1 MKEYN
6 DCLVSKL
13 EQKNRELAKRTEQLE
28 QTQAE
33 LERANQEL
41 ESRVQQRTAE
51 LKAANQELESFSYS
65 VSHDLRAPLR
75 HIVGYV
81 NILLESCKGQLG
93 QSNMQHLAS
102 MRGSARKMSGMIDAL
117 LELAKVTRAKIN
129 RRPVQLSALADEVC
143 AELKERAPD
152 RKVKIE
158 IAPDLWAEGD
168 ERLLRIVLVNLLGNA
183 WKYSQKVAN
192 AQIDFGRMTGPKGDT
207 YFVRDNGAGFDM
219 AYADKLFGAF
229 QRLHSGTEF
238 EGLGIGLATVQR
250 IISRHNGSIRAESVG
265 HKGATFYFTLGDGD
279 SSQTRA
285 AA

>member
-6 DCLVSKL
+6 ERLVSKL

-28 QTQAE
+28 QAQAE

-81 NILLESCKGQLG
+81 NILLESSKGQLG

-117 LELAKVTRAKIN
+117 LDLANITRAKIN

-143 AELKERAPD
+143 AELHERSP
-152 RKVKIE
+152 
-158 IAPDLWAEGD
+158 
-168 ERLLRIVLVNLLGNA
+168 
-183 WKYSQKVAN
+183 
-192 AQIDFGRMTGPKGDT
+192 
-207 YFVRDNGAGFDM
+207 
-219 AYADKLFGAF
+219 
-229 QRLHSGTEF
+229 
-238 EGLGIGLATVQR
+238 
-250 IISRHNGSIRAESVG
+250 
-265 HKGATFYFTLGDGD
+265 
-279 SSQTRA
+279 
-285 AA
+285 